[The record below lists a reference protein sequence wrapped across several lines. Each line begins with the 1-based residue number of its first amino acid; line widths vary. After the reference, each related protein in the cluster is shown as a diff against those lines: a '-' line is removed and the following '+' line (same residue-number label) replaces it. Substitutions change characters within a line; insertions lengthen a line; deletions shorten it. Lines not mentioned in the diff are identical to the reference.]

1 MSPQNVTI
9 NGDQKPGKT
18 PAKESIHVVRFR
30 HVILFVVIGCMAMGM
45 AQRAIGQESRDGE
58 GGSLEQKVALL
69 EQKVSELNDVVALMM
84 ENLANCAEENEAL
97 STRAGDRERDEG
109 VITGEKLRLIEK
121 IQSALDTETYLGFL
135 NVLNERQLNTLL
147 GLVEGKMN
155 RPPPGNENT
164 KSRLHTEGA
173 DNQ

>member
-1 MSPQNVTI
+1 MVQL
-9 NGDQKPGKT
+9 
-18 PAKESIHVVRFR
+18 R
-30 HVILFVVIGCMAMGM
+30 HVIFFLMIGGTF
-45 AQRAIGQESRDGE
+45 IGAVQQAGADGE
-58 GGSLEQKVALL
+58 GGLLEQKVALL
-69 EQKVSELNDVVALMM
+69 EQKVSELNDVFALMM

-147 GLVEGKMN
+147 GLVEEKTN